1 MIGIGDKAPDL
12 PLRTDEGTPISLQD
26 FRGRGTAVFLLG
38 RAFSP
43 TVERL
48 FEVLTR
54 NINRFMTLDISPIA
68 VLGETA
74 DILAQYRSHNDV
86 PFLLM
91 SDENLHLH
99 MTLGRDKDNAPM
111 VWLIDKDGVILD
123 MLPILPPSEL
133 VAVVVDRAQRLIAP
147 SRKPDLDTE

>member
-12 PLRTDEGTPISLQD
+12 PLRTDEGTPLSLHD
-26 FRGRGTAVFLLG
+26 FKGRGIAVFLLG
-38 RAFSP
+38 ATFTP

-54 NINRFMTLDISPIA
+54 NINRFMALDISPIA

-74 DILAQYRSHNDV
+74 ENLEQYRNHNDV

-91 SDENLHLH
+91 SDDKLRLHAI
-99 MTLGRDKDNAPM
+99 LGRNKDNAPM
-111 VWLIDKDGVILD
+111 VWLIDKDNVILD
-123 MLPILPPSEL
+123 MLPMLPPSEL
-133 VAVVVDRAQRLIAP
+133 VAVAVDRAQRLITP
-147 SRKPDLDTE
+147 SPKPDLDTE